1 MYHLL
6 NDFQQRHGVTI
17 DDYDI
22 LNLVQIKK
30 FTFSEE

>member
-6 NDFQQRHGVTI
+6 NDCQARHGVTI

-22 LNLVQIKK
+22 LNLVQIKNIP
-30 FTFSEE
+30 FTEE